1 MLKYCAY
8 LSFTVAKKHAINL
21 STRGHYRTAQCQ
33 ASQRRPVRG
42 LSQKIKQQLE
52 TVQAVA
58 VVFENVN
65 LRLESEIKING
76 AE

>member
-1 MLKYCAY
+1 M
-8 LSFTVAKKHAINL
+8 SSESTV
-21 STRGHYRTAQCQ
+21 GQYG
-33 ASQRRPVRG
+33 G

-76 AE
+76 AGCRVTRYTKG

>member
-1 MLKYCAY
+1 M
-8 LSFTVAKKHAINL
+8 SSESTV
-21 STRGHYRTAQCQ
+21 GQYG
-33 ASQRRPVRG
+33 G

-76 AE
+76 ARCRVTRYTKG